1 MELTDKIKK
10 IFLLKSL
17 PDITIYILSNDKFF
31 TTIFFNKFNLEY
43 PYTTREYKDYGM
55 FINEIN
61 SIEYSKKKIP
71 IVIVDITFFSDSTSQ
86 LNATE
91 SLQKTIN
98 DKSYIQIIFLESNL
112 YEFSQKTDLYKCIYK
127 NDNAYKRIEQIIFTT
142 SNEFILKNQKKD
154 NKKLF
159 ILLSCTIALII
170 LFLVFYILY
179 LL

>member
-1 MELTDKIKK
+1 MKLAEKIKK
-10 IFLLKSL
+10 IFLLESL

-43 PYTTREYKDYGM
+43 PFTTREYKDYGM

-71 IVIVDITFFSDSTSQ
+71 IVIIDNTFFSDSTNQ
-86 LNATE
+86 LIASE
-91 SLQKTIN
+91 SLQKIIN

-112 YEFSQKTDLYKCIYK
+112 NEFSQKTDSYKCIYK

-142 SNEFILKNQKKD
+142 SNEFILKNQKED

-159 ILLSCTIALII
+159 ILLSGISTLII
-170 LFLVFYILY
+170 LFLTFYVAQ